1 MRLLLPEVRH
11 VSILNTTSDRIDYQG
26 ILYVDFTTVVRYG
39 AVSLAGFTTT
49 FTILA
54 NMLTI
59 FVLIRHRQLHSSV
72 SNLYILSLSFADLFI
87 GLLVMVIMAVHLFV
101 YRLRWFFGPSWLCDA
116 WQLSDIIFSTTS
128 LYSICAIALD
138 RVWNL
143 EKPLRVFK
151 RNRKMAK
158 RLIIVIWILPI
169 VTWTPI
175 YFVLTNRI
183 HAETF
188 YALSK
193 DSIGVLQ
200 MQTTTCYTHWNNQ
213 YVVPVVAVPLLY
225 IPAIVLIAMFIRI
238 SLVVHR
244 HLKFL
249 REHSNKSMKSIAS
262 LGIDVAPPSSSNSV
276 GKSREGTPLR
286 TPELSRKS
294 IDNNF
299 TTLTSGCS
307 GSAARSSR
315 SPSPRLPKLEWNL
328 APLSEEHSSGR
339 DRSQSEHF
347 QLPNE
352 QLQQLKETAVI
363 SKHHRNQ
370 ETVSVPVRRQS
381 IQSKDLLMIQ
391 RSDVLL
397 MNTSNPEGTLLR
409 ISSARSLGSAETPS
423 GYNGAQRRLS
433 RLSTLSRAGSCRFS
447 VIAIST
453 NLVELLHRE
462 GVSRQVRAAKAVAL
476 ILSSFLVC
484 WVPFLVLWPIK
495 VFCNECIS
503 EDVYM
508 TSIWLNYLCSTI
520 NPILYT
526 LSSPRIRGLLRIY
539 LTCRS
544 PRSPLK
550 ASAFRSATI
559 V

>member
-397 MNTSNPEGTLLR
+397 MNTSNPEGTLL
-409 ISSARSLGSAETPS
+409 
-423 GYNGAQRRLS
+423 
-433 RLSTLSRAGSCRFS
+433 
-447 VIAIST
+447 
-453 NLVELLHRE
+453 
-462 GVSRQVRAAKAVAL
+462 VRAAKAVAL

-495 VFCNECIS
+495 VFCNEIEHLAAFSECIS